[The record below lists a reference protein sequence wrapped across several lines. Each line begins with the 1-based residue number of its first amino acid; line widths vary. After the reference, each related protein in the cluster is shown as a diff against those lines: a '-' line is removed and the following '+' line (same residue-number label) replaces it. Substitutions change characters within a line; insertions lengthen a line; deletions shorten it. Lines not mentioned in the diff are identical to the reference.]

1 MFCGLRFH
9 EACYGR
15 ACLGDF
21 RFGNFPA
28 LFDGFFDTVV
38 EMIVDEQHTG
48 GRHASIVGFPAGHGI
63 GAHPYADPCGRTE
76 SADRVRWG

>member
-1 MFCGLRFH
+1 MFCGLRFY

-38 EMIVDEQHTG
+38 EMIVDEQQRYRFNALFTADICV
-48 GRHASIVGFPAGHGI
+48 RMSMQYSPFPSFGVCLAL
-63 GAHPYADPCGRTE
+63 ALQCG
-76 SADRVRWG
+76 

>member
-38 EMIVDEQHTG
+38 EMIVDEQQRYRFQRT
-48 GRHASIVGFPAGHGI
+48 VHG
-63 GAHPYADPCGRTE
+63 
-76 SADRVRWG
+76 